1 MTEAA
6 IELVGQFEALSEA
19 ERQEV
24 LLELLRRTAVSEHE
38 LPDDDDLVAA
48 ADEVFL
54 ELDHHENSA

>member
-6 IELVGQFEALSEA
+6 SELVGQFEALSEA

-24 LLELLRRTAVSEHE
+24 LLELLRRTVVSEHE